1 MIVFPL
7 FKRTNSASE
16 VLGNFLAI
24 FQKLSPDLTT
34 YLIFCGADWGA
45 TGLGAT
51 GLVVV
56 DEEAVVVSAEPT
68 GTGALEALEPSVP
81 TTETGATKAVRTGAA
96 ATTGLNHS

>member
-34 YLIFCGADWGA
+34 YFIFCGADWGA
-45 TGLGAT
+45 TGLDAT
-51 GLVVV
+51 GLAVV
-56 DEEAVVVSAEPT
+56 DEDAVVVSVEPT
-68 GTGALEALEPSVP
+68 GTVPLEALEPSVP
-81 TTETGATKAVRTGAA
+81 TTETGATKAVSTGAA